1 MPFSVS
7 FRPNGFLIS
16 GPVFC
21 PFRCVTLRFPHLSLS
36 ASCFQ

>member
-21 PFRCVTLRFPHLSLS
+21 PFRCVTPPISPS
-36 ASCFQ
+36 